1 MIAEPARAALE
12 DIDARREELYT
23 LAEDLLAAP
32 SPNPPG
38 VVTAAS
44 EVARRY
50 LRRCGVAFDLHVPAS
65 GRENLVASIGGE
77 RPGPHI
83 VLNAHLDVFPIE
95 EGQDPPEAFVAPP
108 VRGRRI
114 AGRGAVDMKGGA
126 AAFLF
131 VLGTLA
137 RLEPPLPGTV
147 TLCLVCDEET
157 AGPFGSK
164 WLMANVPEVRG
175 DMVLSTEPSAPGL
188 VRYGEKGLIIGKA
201 HFRGQSG
208 HGAYPQALPNA
219 IVRGAAFVGALEA
232 ELSRAFPPSPV
243 DPEVAAAVDA
253 AIGGGA
259 SRNLGRIVVNWGRID
274 GGVKHNMAPRLC
286 TVEVDVRTPVGVDA
300 HAVVDAIRACVE
312 RHDGEYAE
320 VETRT
325 ANVSDVGHPIFA
337 ALTGAVE
344 SVTGVQ
350 PALAVGLGAT
360 DLREWRR
367 LGTPAAVF
375 GPDPATMA
383 TDDEYIDSEQ
393 LAEIAKVHA
402 LTCVTL
408 LTDGDRR

>member
-1 MIAEPARAALE
+1 MTAGTGSAVLS
-12 DIDARREELYT
+12 DIDDRREELFA
-23 LAEDLLAAP
+23 LAEELLAAP

-38 VVTAAS
+38 VVTAAA
-44 EVARRY
+44 EVAQRY
-50 LRRCGVAFDLHVPAS
+50 LRRCGIAYDLHVPAS
-65 GRENLVASIGGE
+65 GRENVVATIGGE

-83 VLNAHLDVFPIE
+83 VLNAHFDVFPIE
-95 EGQDPPEAFVAPP
+95 EGQDPPDSFVAPP
-108 VRGRRI
+108 IRGRKI
-114 AGRGAVDMKGGA
+114 AGRGAVDMKGGV

-137 RLEPPLPGTV
+137 RLEPALPGTV

-188 VRYGEKGLIIGKA
+188 VRNGEKGLIIGKA

-219 IVRGAAFVGALEA
+219 IVRGAAFVGELED
-232 ELSRAFPPSPV
+232 ELGRAFQPEPP
-243 DPEVAAAVDA
+243 DPAVAAAIDA
-253 AIGGGA
+253 AIGQGA
-259 SRNLGRIVVNWGRID
+259 SHNLGRIVVNWGRID

-300 HAVVDAIRACVE
+300 HAVVDVIRACVE
-312 RHDGEYAE
+312 RHGGEYAE
-320 VETRT
+320 VETVT
-325 ANVSDVGHPIFA
+325 ANVSDPGHPIFA

-344 SVTGVQ
+344 SVTGVR

-360 DLREWRR
+360 DLREWRA

-383 TDDEYIDSEQ
+383 TDDEFIDSEQ

-402 LTCVTL
+402 LACVTL
-408 LTDGDRR
+408 LTEGGRA